1 LSGLTLQWCMP
12 HEEILQIENHVDA
25 HGKTMALPNILVI
38 DSDEG
43 FGNMLKD
50 GLVNSGHYRAKCVHS
65 GSNALEA
72 VVEEPFDLV
81 IIDMALT
88 DMSPITLVQAIREAK
103 GNMRIMMIP
112 LIGQALPAQTG
123 ALNINGVLT
132 KPFFVGDLPD
142 LVNQA
147 LGRQTAPATANIPV
161 PTPVP
166 PTRDPTSKKAQE
178 TPAPLVAEEAPVPAV
193 STVPQES
200 VRFLRANEKE
210 IVRHLD
216 DLNVE
221 VRAEAILLIA
231 GGELIAQAGMLDRKH
246 CEELTLLV
254 AQSSQAAAQAAKFLG
269 EKGDSFSQSLH
280 EGEEY
285 RLYTLTLGKGILL
298 SLALSSNVPL
308 GMIRHQCRQVAEQL
322 SRFII

>member
-1 LSGLTLQWCMP
+1 
-12 HEEILQIENHVDA
+12 
-25 HGKTMALPNILVI
+25 MALPNILVI

-50 GLVNSGHYRAKCVHS
+50 GLVNSGHYRARCVHS

-72 VVEEPFDLV
+72 VVEDQFDLV

-103 GNMRIMMIP
+103 GSMRIMMIP
-112 LIGQALPAQTG
+112 LLGQDLPEQVNT
-123 ALNINGVLT
+123 LNINGTLT

-142 LVNQA
+142 MVNKA
-147 LGRQTAPATANIPV
+147 LGRQTAPASAV
-161 PTPVP
+161 PPPVP
-166 PTRDPTSKKAQE
+166 PTRDP
-178 TPAPLVAEEAPVPAV
+178 APKVEEATSVPADESPEPTPTL
-193 STVPQES
+193 STVPQETI
-200 VRFLRANEKE
+200 RFLRANESE
-210 IVRHLD
+210 ILRNLD

-231 GGELIAQAGMLDRKH
+231 GGELIAQAGMLDRQH

-269 EKGDSFSQSLH
+269 EKGDAFSQSLH

-285 RLYTLTLGKGILL
+285 RLYTLTLGEGILL

>member
-1 LSGLTLQWCMP
+1 
-12 HEEILQIENHVDA
+12 
-25 HGKTMALPNILVI
+25 
-38 DSDEG
+38 
-43 FGNMLKD
+43 MLKD
-50 GLVNSGHYRAKCVHS
+50 GLVNSGHYQAKCVHS

-72 VVEEPFDLV
+72 VVEDQFDLV

-103 GNMRIMMIP
+103 SNMRVIMIP
-112 LIGQALPAQTG
+112 LLGQDLPEQVNT
-123 ALNINGVLT
+123 LNINGTLT

-142 LVNQA
+142 IVNKA
-147 LGRQTAPATANIPV
+147 LGRQTAPASAAPIAV
-161 PTPVP
+161 PTPIP
-166 PTRDPTSKKAQE
+166 PTKDPAPKAEKPSAPADEENQAAPPTLSTVSQE
-178 TPAPLVAEEAPVPAV
+178 TI
-193 STVPQES
+193 
-200 VRFLRANEKE
+200 RFLRANESE
-210 IVRHLD
+210 ILRSLD

-231 GGELIAQAGMLDRKH
+231 GGELIAQAGMLDRQH
-246 CEELTLLV
+246 CEELTMLV

-269 EKGDSFSQSLH
+269 EKGDSFAQSLH

-285 RLYTLTLGKGILL
+285 RLYTLTLGEGILL

>member
-1 LSGLTLQWCMP
+1 
-12 HEEILQIENHVDA
+12 
-25 HGKTMALPNILVI
+25 MALPNILVI

-50 GLVNSGHYRAKCVHS
+50 GLVNSGHYRARCVHS

-72 VVEEPFDLV
+72 VVEDQFDLV

-103 GNMRIMMIP
+103 NSLRIMMIP
-112 LIGQALPAQTG
+112 LIGQELPEQVNT
-123 ALNINGVLT
+123 LNINGTLT

-142 LVNQA
+142 MVNKA
-147 LGRQTAPATANIPV
+147 LGRQTAPASSGPVPV

-166 PTRDPTSKKAQE
+166 PTRDPGPKTEDSSIPATKEQALPPAISTVSQE
-178 TPAPLVAEEAPVPAV
+178 T
-193 STVPQES
+193 
-200 VRFLRANEKE
+200 VRFLRANESE
-210 IVRHLD
+210 ILRNLD

-231 GGELIAQAGMLDRKH
+231 GGELIAQAGMLDRQH

-269 EKGDSFSQSLH
+269 EKGDAFSQSLH
-280 EGEEY
+280 EGAEY

>member
-1 LSGLTLQWCMP
+1 
-12 HEEILQIENHVDA
+12 
-25 HGKTMALPNILVI
+25 MALPNILVI

-50 GLVNSGHYRAKCVHS
+50 GLVNSGHYQAKCVHS

-72 VVEEPFDLV
+72 VVEDQFDLV

-103 GNMRIMMIP
+103 NNMRIMMIP
-112 LIGQALPAQTG
+112 LLGQDLPEQVNT
-123 ALNINGVLT
+123 LNINGTLT

-142 LVNQA
+142 LVNKA
-147 LGRQTAPATANIPV
+147 LGRQTAPATSVPIT

-166 PTRDPTSKKAQE
+166 PTRDPAPKPEEIPDPATETQSPPLAISTVSQE
-178 TPAPLVAEEAPVPAV
+178 T
-193 STVPQES
+193 
-200 VRFLRANEKE
+200 VRFLRANESE
-210 IVRHLD
+210 ILRSLD
-216 DLNVE
+216 DLNLE

-231 GGELIAQAGMLDRKH
+231 GGELIAQAGMLDRQH
-246 CEELTLLV
+246 CEELTMLV

-269 EKGDSFSQSLH
+269 EKRNSFTQSLH

-285 RLYTLTLGKGILL
+285 RLYTLTLGEGILL

-308 GMIRHQCRQVAEQL
+308 GMIRHQCRQVAEHL